1 MPQADPKDKIHAL
14 LQGIEAYNPEHLPM
28 LKKHL
33 AWQIKENEYDFE
45 ANLVMLR
52 LYQFNPDLFDVDA
65 VRLILLKAIGN
76 LPFTDLT
83 LYKYLIHTERLNEE
97 PIRTIITLGT
107 LLETCQFQKFW
118 ESYAENKDVVGN
130 ISDWTSSV
138 RSFIAYVIDTT
149 YERISKSL
157 LMALLDIKSKEEL
170 TSVVETRHW
179 KLLPPSSKEGEGK
192 DDEEWIFITN
202 HEASVKSTNIKE
214 KVTFD
219 AMARSAHAFKPSVG
233 QFFIQAP
240 DKQTA

>member
-1 MPQADPKDKIHAL
+1 LVIAYS
-14 LQGIEAYNPEHLPM
+14 YNPEHLPM

-83 LYKYLIHTERLNEE
+83 LYKYLIHTDRLNEE
-97 PIRTIITLGT
+97 PIRTIISLGT

-118 ESYAENKDVVGN
+118 KSYAENKDVVGN

-149 YERISKSL
+149 YQRISKRL

-170 TSVVETRHW
+170 ASVVETRHW
-179 KLLPPSSKEGEGK
+179 KLLPPEGDAK

-233 QFFIQAP
+233 RFFIQAP
-240 DKQTA
+240 DKQAA